1 MADLR
6 PLGSEKLQGMDK
18 IKRILE
24 IAKYNEAPKTSTNIL
39 ETTNYTIRLS
49 DGNVYGI
56 VKEKLGYIIKS
67 GLNESTLEYNDT
79 IRHRKYYR
87 SYSEAMKRLN
97 IMATEIN
104 RVTGHQDEIPLI
116 GEDVKKKFINEKRF
130 VLKQKKNA
138 EPTPPPADT
147 ATPPPA
153 APTPPAGDMGTPP
166 PPAGDMGTPPPP
178 AGDMG
183 GDMGTPPPP
192 AGDMGADMGG
202 DMGTPPP
209 PAGDMGADMG
219 GDMGTPPPPADD
231 MGGDMGTPPPSDD
244 MGGDMGSDGPE
255 LPQPNIGDE
264 GEDQPAGPTGLK
276 TIQKLTGRLSQRLRG
291 FEKMKS
297 EDIKYVIN
305 SIISAID
312 LKKLDDEDRDDI
324 LDKLESFDEYG
335 VEGEG
340 DFDISDEDLDL
351 GDENMGSNEESGMN
365 EMPPPPPPVSESKV
379 QNILSK
385 YFKFE
390 PEEKK
395 LSEEKKQKNFLKTK
409 LKEIEI
415 KNEIRNLSE
424 SKEQMKVSLKLFNE
438 NAKFVGKT
446 NKENLVFIKNGK
458 QIRVTSRGQVL

>member
-178 AGDMG
+178 A
-183 GDMGTPPPP
+183 
-192 AGDMGADMGG
+192 
-202 DMGTPPP
+202 
-209 PAGDMGADMG
+209 

>member
-166 PPAGDMGTPPPP
+166 PPAD
-178 AGDMG
+178 
-183 GDMGTPPPP
+183 
-192 AGDMGADMGG
+192 
-202 DMGTPPP
+202 
-209 PAGDMGADMG
+209 DMG

>member
-1 MADLR
+1 
-6 PLGSEKLQGMDK
+6 
-18 IKRILE
+18 
-24 IAKYNEAPKTSTNIL
+24 
-39 ETTNYTIRLS
+39 
-49 DGNVYGI
+49 
-56 VKEKLGYIIKS
+56 
-67 GLNESTLEYNDT
+67 
-79 IRHRKYYR
+79 
-87 SYSEAMKRLN
+87 
-97 IMATEIN
+97 
-104 RVTGHQDEIPLI
+104 
-116 GEDVKKKFINEKRF
+116 
-130 VLKQKKNA
+130 
-138 EPTPPPADT
+138 
-147 ATPPPA
+147 
-153 APTPPAGDMGTPP
+153 
-166 PPAGDMGTPPPP
+166 
-178 AGDMG
+178 MG

-209 PAGDMGADMG
+209 PAG
-219 GDMGTPPPPADD
+219 D